1 MNPRFLTVLKRKYC
15 RREHLEYTDWY
26 SKHFKRLKS
35 SKRFCLVTKEVNK
48 TYRISYW
55 LAFGQRR
62 NEQLFLKKATL
73 FKLNYSNLYEHFM
86 TRLQD
91 SCIWSTLSLLRQSP
105 SPGCW
110 RAAGSS
116 WSKAL
121 TFFFS
126 SLILFDLRFGLV
138 LLSPR
143 HGLAPLLVLL
153 SPLTLNKIL

>member
-116 WSKAL
+116 WSKAR
-121 TFFFS
+121 TFFFFHWFYS
-126 SLILFDLRFGLV
+126 TCASDLCCYHRATDLRHCLCCYRR
-138 LLSPR
+138 LR
-143 HGLAPLLVLL
+143 
-153 SPLTLNKIL
+153 